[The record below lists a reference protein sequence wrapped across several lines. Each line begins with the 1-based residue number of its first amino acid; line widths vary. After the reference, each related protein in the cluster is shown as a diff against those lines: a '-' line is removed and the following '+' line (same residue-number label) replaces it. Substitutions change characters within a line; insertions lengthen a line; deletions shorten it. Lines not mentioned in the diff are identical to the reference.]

1 MNKKSQEKL
10 TDIIKKLED
19 TKDTRSSKWKKIVE
33 ANKEEFSQIKLVI
46 KEKQQELRKLI
57 QQKNSLLMDEK
68 EFEQKVDEIQ
78 DELTELEFKILKL
91 RIS

>member
-33 ANKEEFSQIKLVI
+33 AN
-46 KEKQQELRKLI
+46 
-57 QQKNSLLMDEK
+57 N
-68 EFEQKVDEIQ
+68 
-78 DELTELEFKILKL
+78 
-91 RIS
+91 